1 MKTSPLG
8 LQGGRIAQCPLPGS
22 FSAAAASMAKA
33 PEAATQPTA
42 DGEPKVAMI
51 PPEPGPFLV
60 DRAETTGA
68 APATAGEVRG
78 PAETPQLILSAG
90 PEPSRSW
97 FSANKYI
104 VLALLVI
111 GAGAAAFL
119 LLR

>member
-1 MKTSPLG
+1 VQASKSA
-8 LQGGRIAQCPLPGS
+8 GGA
-22 FSAAAASMAKA
+22 FSAAAVSMAKA
-33 PEAATQPTA
+33 PEAKTQRVADARPTL
-42 DGEPKVAMI
+42 AMP

-60 DRAETTGA
+60 DRAETTVA
-68 APATAGEVRG
+68 APAANGEVRG

-90 PEPSRSW
+90 LEPSRSW